1 MGRRRTNKR
10 RRRKGGKLG
19 FAGIVNLKVK
29 SHRLKMTKHLLE
41 NKDAKKAIYEGD
53 LSKAELK
60 TLRGLDRPDLQMMD
74 AMMDTMIT
82 HGTDALQETATFVTS
97 AGKKMIYIGN
107 DSWKIVGDFAAAHG
121 PEAGRNAHDFLLAI
135 MQKST
140 EGFTAGLEFIKDKGG
155 DVKGWLHLHKP
166 KAPDFTKAQDYV
178 KNIAK
183 NLPNPNEKI
192 AGFVKIN
199 KQVFS
204 FVVDNGKATVK
215 GVGGF
220 LGKIGNQ
227 ASKLGEMGLSGA
239 KAVGEMGLSGAKAVG
254 SAVGTVGKPVGK
266 FLMGGI
272 KFGGKVVWSV
282 GKGVGKGVGNVL
294 SLILSKIDGEFV
306 MGILKVIGC
315 ICTFPVCFPMMLEML
330 LEGKGGGKR
339 RTKRRRGRKRG
350 RRRTKKKRRRTKKK
364 RRKRRT

>member
-19 FAGIVNLKVK
+19 IHTIANLKVK
-29 SHRLKMTKHLLE
+29 SHILVEKMRKHLLE

-60 TLRGLDRPDLQMMD
+60 TLRALDRADLQLMD

-82 HGTDALQETATFVTS
+82 HGPDATHDTATFVTL
-97 AGKKMIYIGN
+97 AGKKMISIGN
-107 DSWKIVGDFAAAHG
+107 DSAKNVGDLAAAHG
-121 PEAGRNAHDFLLAI
+121 PEAGRKAYDFLLPI
-135 MQKST
+135 MQQSKD
-140 EGFTAGLEFIKDKGG
+140 GFTAGLEFIKEKGG

-166 KAPDFTKAQDYV
+166 EAPDFTKAQNYV
-178 KNIAK
+178 QNIAK

-220 LGKIGNQ
+220 LGKIGNP

-239 KAVGEMGLSGAKAVG
+239 KAVGT
-254 SAVGTVGKPVGK
+254 AVGTVGKPVGK

-272 KFGGKVVWSV
+272 KFAGNVVWTV
-282 GKGVGKGVGNVL
+282 GKGFGGKIGKVLGFIGNGGL
-294 SLILSKIDGEFV
+294 KILNSMDGELL

-315 ICTFPVCFPMMLEML
+315 ICTLPVCVTML
-330 LEGKGGGKR
+330 LGRGGGKR

-364 RRKRRT
+364 RRRY